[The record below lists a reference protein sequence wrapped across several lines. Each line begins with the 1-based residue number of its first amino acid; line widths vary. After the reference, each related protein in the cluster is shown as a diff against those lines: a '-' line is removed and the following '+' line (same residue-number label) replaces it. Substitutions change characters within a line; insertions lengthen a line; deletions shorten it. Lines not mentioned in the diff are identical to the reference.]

1 MSKDTH
7 FAKYDLRDGFW
18 RVPVSLELQKR
29 LVMRHPGNARMI
41 WCRSL
46 PFGFIDSPRLF
57 CSITEAVAQ
66 EFRRRVGQKQHSG
79 EIPPGGIHMWCYVDD
94 YLIAGDN
101 KELTRIGCQIF
112 EELMHELGFEWAP
125 SKQRG
130 PCRCIE
136 FLGLLLVNMPGQ
148 QCIAL
153 TRKRQEYLTT
163 LLHEWSGRR
172 VKLAAEGADPKEMAH
187 LLGHLVFAS
196 QVIPGGRVFMQSMLQ
211 QFQGLEVNWRL
222 GLVRQVGDGQWAKV
236 HVSEGFWDDLD
247 WWTDHLDARNSTS
260 LAYSEAGEAAVT
272 GTDASDWGS
281 GQAVYIDGGV
291 EEARLEF
298 TSAERRRPINWRELS
313 GIIRIFE
320 WYGSRLT
327 GLTVL
332 VETDNMSAKGAA
344 SKMASSSEDMAELI
358 RRLLELAERHDIRVK
373 LMHTPGE
380 KLHRPDQ
387 SSRGNPIEEPRA
399 RVKEREFRALEHRFG
414 PFTEMVG
421 CERRLAHAKPV
432 ENAQDSARVAGN
444 ASGGAETAQQED
456 ERACNMW
463 LHPSFATVGSA
474 LRLACTRMSKETTAR
489 GVVVVPD
496 APSAGWS
503 SLLRHFSVIGR
514 WPAGSAHLETCVAG
528 KWSPVRSRRPSL
540 VLTFPRAAGG
550 MPRPVVM
557 QRTSDGGCITV
568 PLLVGSIVYSPGVS
582 AGKPGCLYTV
592 VEMHHQQGDTEGD
605 DTYIKV
611 AELVRD
617 ERKGIKGKERAYS
630 MNFVRVSDEYGVRP
644 QSLAAGKWKPW
655 EVDAN
660 LLWVVDYLVKDWSSM
675 KPKEVKP
682 GDGVTRTTPNL
693 LKEMWTKTYGFDY
706 RQAEVDIARQRVR
719 ISRQSSK
726 GTREIEAHSRA
737 GFPHTEVVAQID
749 TLMPTARAP
758 QQGAG
763 ERAPGKGAQGGRT
776 TRSMTNRTLQTN
788 ARSAEPMEESE
799 DHGEVTCDRHEESLV
814 QALMQDNQQKN
825 RDSESDRQTVED
837 TADLDDL
844 ADGQVERLRQQFE
857 EAAISAKEATA
868 IGVSS
873 RLKAA
878 AKGKETKTVVPEG
891 TLESE
896 LNDKRATSK
905 QPGNGAEQLD
915 RPAAARRK
923 MICRSPGVIC
933 EGCELA
939 IQQNE
944 EMAVFSC
951 GVIHL
956 QDACEQLAR
965 EKKLSTLA
973 SGNGKAREMVTLQSS
988 KKEAQL
994 AHRFSDARLSMV
1006 RKCLAGQCGITHEP
1020 RVMCLGDCGLG
1031 LHAMAC
1037 AQVSQSR
1044 AKLGLLHC
1052 IECRMKAMSK
1062 SSQAEPGGLTQQ
1074 KVACRNMLTELTT
1087 GAETAAKNLTEFE
1100 RLQRL
1105 WLADMA
1111 VDDPRGGADI
1121 IEPAHGEESF
1131 IGLLTWLVT
1140 DAGRARSFV
1149 TLVRGFAI
1157 ALAKM
1162 QLPVWPSKPRVKAVV
1177 KELTAQLGLDPEPC
1191 VLLSRA
1197 IISLALERTIP
1208 DRCKSSRYLLY
1219 RTYVQLTMELAG
1231 GLRVGETTGAGEGH
1245 GVLANHCVIATP
1257 EDPGEFDIR
1266 EMVVLTL
1273 EDSKTQFGRVVAIC
1287 GQTRGTLRFRA
1298 ADYMRGFWKES
1309 GFSLIEEQRE
1319 GMKVIRPDYYVL
1331 RVSLLGMNESMR
1343 EYFKK
1348 QLKTSSDKRVEEWG
1362 SYSARK
1368 VTEREGNLNDGEEKK
1383 CVNIAGGRK
1392 AELAVCMQ
1400 WLESIGLGKFGN
1412 IVPGPL
1418 LRATDGKRVT
1428 HMPLQPGSSYTHL
1441 AKAMEDAY
1449 FMSRARGQDDA
1460 ELDLGN
1466 HDPEKPKIG
1475 HHWARRKADQVARD
1489 TMDVTK
1495 TLPETIDEAFGWDQK
1510 QAKRKQQLHYAGSTA
1525 LLKLCRVTM
1534 ML

>member
-1 MSKDTH
+1 M
-7 FAKYDLRDGFW
+7 
-18 RVPVSLELQKR
+18 
-29 LVMRHPGNARMI
+29 
-41 WCRSL
+41 
-46 PFGFIDSPRLF
+46 
-57 CSITEAVAQ
+57 
-66 EFRRRVGQKQHSG
+66 
-79 EIPPGGIHMWCYVDD
+79 
-94 YLIAGDN
+94 
-101 KELTRIGCQIF
+101 
-112 EELMHELGFEWAP
+112 
-125 SKQRG
+125 
-130 PCRCIE
+130 
-136 FLGLLLVNMPGQ
+136 VNMPGQ

-153 TRKRQEYLTT
+153 TRKREEYLTT
-163 LLHEWSGRR
+163 LLHEWGSRKA
-172 VKLAAEGADPKEMAH
+172 KLSAEGADPKEMAH

-196 QVIPGGRVFMQSMLQ
+196 QVIPGGRVFMQWMLQ

-222 GLVRQVGDGQWAKV
+222 GLVRPVGDGQWAKV

-247 WWTDHLDARNSTS
+247 WWVDHLAMRNCTS
-260 LAYSEAGEAAVT
+260 LAYSETGAAAVT

-281 GQAVYIDGGV
+281 GQAVFIDGGV

-320 WYGSRLT
+320 WYGSRLA
-327 GLTVL
+327 GLTIL

-358 RRLLELAERHDIRVK
+358 RRLLELAERHDVRVK

-399 RVKEREFRALEHRFG
+399 RVREEVFRALEHRFG
-414 PFTEMVG
+414 PFTELVG
-421 CERRLAHAKPV
+421 SERRLAHAMPV
-432 ENAQDSARVAGN
+432 ENAQHPAGEARM
-444 ASGGAETAQQED
+444 ASGGEKPASHEE
-456 ERACNMW
+456 ERVCSMW
-463 LHPSFATVGSA
+463 LHPSFTTVGSA
-474 LRLACTRMSKETTAR
+474 LRLACTRMSRETSAR

-496 APSAGWS
+496 APFAGWS
-503 SLLRHFSVIGR
+503 SLLRHFSVVGR

-528 KWSPVRSRRPSL
+528 KWSPVSSRRPSL
-540 VLTFPRAAGG
+540 VLAFPRAAGG
-550 MPRPVVM
+550 MPCPVVM
-557 QRTSDGGCITV
+557 QRTPDGGCKTV
-568 PLLVGSIVYSPGVS
+568 PLVVGSIVYSPGVS
-582 AGKPGCLYTV
+582 AGKPGCLYVV
-592 VEMHHQQGDTEGD
+592 VEMHHRPGDTRGD
-605 DTYIKV
+605 DTYVKV
-611 AELVRD
+611 AELMRD
-617 ERKGIKGKERAYS
+617 ERKGTKGRERAYS
-630 MNFVRVSDEYGVRP
+630 MNFVKVNDEYGVRP

-655 EVDAN
+655 EVDAS
-660 LLWVVDYLVKDWSSM
+660 LLWVVDYLVKDWSAS

-682 GDGVTRTTPNL
+682 GNGITRTTPIL
-693 LKEMWTKTYGFDY
+693 LREMWTKTYGFDF
-706 RQAEVDIARQRVR
+706 RQAEIDIARQQVR
-719 ISRQSSK
+719 IARLPSK
-726 GTREIEAHSRA
+726 ETRKIETRMASA
-737 GFPHTEVVAQID
+737 PLPPEVGALNE
-749 TLMPTARAP
+749 TLMPTATRAP
-758 QQGAG
+758 QQGTG
-763 ERAPGKGAQGGRT
+763 EVAPGKGTQGSRT
-776 TRSMTNRTLQTN
+776 TRSMTNRALQ
-788 ARSAEPMEESE
+788 ASAKSVEPAVETEN
-799 DHGEVTCDRHEESLV
+799 HGEATYDRHEAVEETSI
-814 QALMQDNQQKN
+814 MQNNQQGN
-825 RDSESDRQTVED
+825 LGIVTDETIAEGD
-837 TADLDDL
+837 ANLDDL

-878 AKGKETKTVVPEG
+878 TKGKEPKAAALEG

-896 LNDKRATSK
+896 LDGKRAISE
-905 QPGNGAEQLD
+905 QPVDGAGKLD
-915 RPAAARRK
+915 RPAAAKRK
-923 MICRSPGVIC
+923 MVCRSPGVVC
-933 EGCELA
+933 EGCELP
-939 IQQNE
+939 ILKGE

-956 QDACEQLAR
+956 QDACEELAR
-965 EKKLSTLA
+965 EKRLSALA
-973 SGNGKAREMVTLQSS
+973 SSKEKGREMVTLQSS

-994 AHRFSDARLSMV
+994 AHRFSDARMGMV
-1006 RKCLAGQCGITHEP
+1006 KKCLAGQCGIAHEP
-1020 RVMCLGDCGLG
+1020 RVMCLGNCGLG

-1044 AKLGLLHC
+1044 AKLGFLHC
-1052 IECRMKAMSK
+1052 IECRVKAMSK
-1062 SSQAEPGGLTQQ
+1062 SSQAEPNGLTQQ
-1074 KVACRNMLTELTT
+1074 RVACRNMLIELTT

-1111 VDDPRGGADI
+1111 ADDPRGGADI

-1131 IGLLTWLVT
+1131 IGLLSWLVT

-1162 QLPVWPSKPRVKAVV
+1162 QLPVWPSKPRVKAVI

-1197 IISLALERTIP
+1197 IIRLALEVTIP
-1208 DRCKSSRYLLY
+1208 KRCKSSRYLLT
-1219 RTYVQLTMELAG
+1219 RTYVQLAMELAG

-1245 GVLANHCVIATP
+1245 GLLANHCVIATP

-1266 EMVVLTL
+1266 EMVVMTL

-1287 GQTRGTLRFRA
+1287 GRTRGTLSFRA
-1298 ADYMRGFWKES
+1298 ADYMRSFWKES
-1309 GFSLIEEQRE
+1309 NFELIEEQRE
-1319 GMKVIRPDYYVL
+1319 GMKIIRPDYFVL
-1331 RVSLLGMNESMR
+1331 RVSLLGMTGPVR

-1348 QLKTSSDKRVEEWG
+1348 QLETCTDKRVAEWA

-1368 VTEREGNLNDGEEKK
+1368 VTERGRSLNDGEEKK

-1392 AELAVCMQ
+1392 AELVGCER

-1418 LRATDGKRVT
+1418 LRATDGKGVT

-1449 FMSRARGQDDA
+1449 FLSRARGQDDA

-1495 TLPETIDEAFGWDQK
+1495 TTPETIDEAFGWDQK

>member
-1 MSKDTH
+1 
-7 FAKYDLRDGFW
+7 
-18 RVPVSLELQKR
+18 
-29 LVMRHPGNARMI
+29 MI

-79 EIPPGGIHMWCYVDD
+79 EIPPGGIHLWCYVDD
-94 YLIAGDN
+94 YLVAGDSA
-101 KELTRIGCQIF
+101 ELTRIGCQIF

-130 PCRCIE
+130 PCKCIE

-163 LLHEWSGRR
+163 LLQEWGERR
-172 VKLAAEGADPKEMAH
+172 VKLSAEGSDPKEMAH

-211 QFQGLEVNWRL
+211 QFQGLEVNWKL
-222 GLVRQVGDGQWAKV
+222 GLVRPVGDGQWAKV

-247 WWTDHLDARNSTS
+247 WWTDHLATRNCTS
-260 LAYSEAGEAAVT
+260 LAYSETGAAAVT

-298 TSAERRRPINWRELS
+298 TSAEKRRPINWRELS

-320 WYGSRLT
+320 WYGSRLAGQT
-327 GLTVL
+327 IL

-358 RRLLELAERHDIRVK
+358 RRLLELAERHDVRVK

-399 RVKEREFRALEHRFG
+399 RVREEVFRALEHRFG
-414 PFTEMVG
+414 PFTELVG
-421 CERRLAHAKPV
+421 CERRLAHATPV
-432 ENAQDSARVAGN
+432 GNGQGFSRQASVATGSEESAPQEEERV
-444 ASGGAETAQQED
+444 
-456 ERACNMW
+456 CNMW

-474 LRLACTRMSKETTAR
+474 LRLACTRMSKETNAR

-496 APSAGWS
+496 APFAGWS
-503 SLLRHFSVIGR
+503 SLLKHFAVIGR
-514 WPAGSAHLETCVAG
+514 WPAGSAHLETCMAG
-528 KWSPVRSRRPSL
+528 KWSTVRSRRPSL
-540 VLTFPRAAGG
+540 VLAFPRAAGG
-550 MPRPVVM
+550 MPVPVVV
-557 QRTSDGGCITV
+557 QRTSGGGCRSV
-568 PLLVGSIVYSPGVS
+568 PLVVGSIVYSPGVS

-592 VEMHHQQGDTEGD
+592 VEMHHQQGETQGD
-605 DTYIKV
+605 DTYVKV

-617 ERKGIKGKERAYS
+617 ERKGIKGNERAYS
-630 MNFVRVSDEYGVRP
+630 LNFVRISDAYGVRP
-644 QSLAAGKWKPW
+644 QSLAAGKWRPW

-660 LLWVVDYLVKDWSSM
+660 LLWIVDYLVKDWSAV

-682 GDGVTRTTPNL
+682 GDGVTRTTPTM
-693 LKEMWTKTYGFDY
+693 LKEMWTKTYGFDF
-706 RQAEVDIARQRVR
+706 RKAEVDIARQQVR
-719 ISRQSSK
+719 LARQSSK
-726 GTREIEAHSRA
+726 EVQ
-737 GFPHTEVVAQID
+737 EVVVHARGASPLRGAEALSAS
-749 TLMPTARAP
+749 LMATAARAP
-758 QQGAG
+758 KQGAG
-763 ERAPGKGAQGGRT
+763 EGASGKSTQGGRT
-776 TRSMTNRTLQTN
+776 TRSMTNRALQS
-788 ARSAEPMEESE
+788 SAELRGAAEEAL
-799 DHGEVTCDRHEESLV
+799 HQEVANSGRHEGGLQQTFV
-814 QALMQDNQQKN
+814 QDNQQKILDAEGN
-825 RDSESDRQTVED
+825 DKTSESANMETSGEINE
-837 TADLDDL
+837 L
-844 ADGQVERLRQQFE
+844 ADGQVDRLRQQFE
-857 EAAISAKEATA
+857 EAVISAKEATA

-873 RLKAA
+873 RQKAA
-878 AKGKETKTVVPEG
+878 TKGKKAATTAQEG

-896 LNDKRATSK
+896 LDAKRANSE
-905 QPGNGAEQLD
+905 QPVSGAEKLGPP
-915 RPAAARRK
+915 PAAKRK
-923 MICRSPGVIC
+923 MICRSPGVVC
-933 EGCELA
+933 EGCELP
-939 IQQNE
+939 ILQNE

-951 GVIHL
+951 GVVHL
-956 QDACEQLAR
+956 RDACEELAR
-965 EKKLSTLA
+965 EKKLSALA
-973 SGNGKAREMVTLQSS
+973 DGRTKTREMVTLQSS
-988 KKEAQL
+988 KKEAQM
-994 AHRFSDARLSMV
+994 AHRFSDARLGMI
-1006 RKCLAGQCGITHEP
+1006 RKCLAGQCGVTHEP

-1031 LHAMAC
+1031 LHAMTC

-1044 AKLGLLHC
+1044 AKLGFLRC

-1062 SSQAEPGGLTQQ
+1062 SSQAEAGGVTQQ
-1074 KVACRNMLTELTT
+1074 KVACRSLLLELTS
-1087 GAETAAKNLTEFE
+1087 GAESTAKNLTEFE

-1105 WLADMA
+1105 WLADMSA
-1111 VDDPRGGADI
+1111 DDPHGGADI

-1131 IGLLTWLVT
+1131 IGFLSWLVT

-1162 QLPVWPSKPRVKAVV
+1162 QLTVWPSKPRTKAVI
-1177 KELTAQLGLDPEPC
+1177 KELTTQLGLDPEPC
-1191 VLLSRA
+1191 VLLSRV
-1197 IISLALERTIP
+1197 IIRFALDRTIP
-1208 DRCKSSRYLLY
+1208 DRCKSSRYLLF
-1219 RTYVQLTMELAG
+1219 RTYVQLAMELAG
-1231 GLRVGETTGAGEGH
+1231 GMRVGETTGAGEGH
-1245 GVLANHCVIATP
+1245 GLLANHCVIATP

-1266 EMVVLTL
+1266 EMVVMTL

-1287 GQTRGTLRFRA
+1287 GQTRGTLKFRA
-1298 ADYMRGFWKES
+1298 ADYMRGFWKAS
-1309 GFSLIEEQRE
+1309 GFELIEEQRE
-1319 GMKVIRPDYYVL
+1319 GMRVIRPSYYVL
-1331 RVSLLGMNESMR
+1331 RVSLLGMASRMR
-1343 EYFKK
+1343 EYLKS
-1348 QLKTSSDKRVEEWG
+1348 QLKSSTDKRVAEWG

-1383 CVNIAGGRK
+1383 YVNIAGGTK
-1392 AELAVCMQ
+1392 AELTGCMQ
-1400 WLESIGLGKFGN
+1400 WLEAIGLGKFGD

-1418 LRATDGKRVT
+1418 LRATEGKRVT

-1441 AKAMEDAY
+1441 AKAMEEAY
-1449 FMSRARGQDDA
+1449 FISRATGKDDA